1 MQTIT
6 KDSVLQSYHLFK
18 DRNIDMVD
26 SSILSV
32 INHLGGVDNIL
43 EEFLHKDNN
52 IHISQAQLNQLN
64 QLFTNK
70 HPTTTTVLS
79 SSNGNEFEIYNKHDE
94 MYHQFDISDTYF
106 QDICSATLSQTALK
120 IATAPWA
127 HVLFALVFLL
137 SLISRAILRTKNTLI
152 APLFALISGV
162 VTLGYVMVWFLSAN
176 KQGVRLVLLTF
187 EFWLKCG
194 YGLLFV
200 VSRFM
205 NLHIFPVTETANVHR
220 ELQITSDIAMLS
232 NLILIVFILS
242 MFDALYINR
251 VSKVLFS
258 GSVALFFTLTLILQY
273 FTIYVNGIDSVI
285 TVTDR
290 IRLSLV
296 SLQINAME
304 VLVLFFWR
312 QTVLTLVNKER
323 CVLIKYRPHI
333 QWIDKRKTKD
343 IGNITSPTNDNND
356 VLPTH
361 DEVDD
366 KQTVQ
371 RAFEVA
377 IDHAHMTIE
386 GQDNSEYEPSDTESS
401 KYSN

>member
-258 GSVALFFTLTLILQY
+258 
-273 FTIYVNGIDSVI
+273 DSVI